1 MLSQKLNVTTDE
13 KDELLHIFSELF
25 IGKLEKF
32 MSNALKNFTW
42 IFKIP
47 NNITYQNW
55 FRKTIQI
62 YLTTLAF
69 LNIWNTLQVILL
81 G

>member
-32 MSNALKNFTW
+32 MSNALKIFTW
-42 IFKIP
+42 ILKIP

>member
-32 MSNALKNFTW
+32 MSNALKKFTW

>member
-32 MSNALKNFTW
+32 MSNALKKFTW

-47 NNITYQNW
+47 NNITYQN
-55 FRKTIQI
+55 
-62 YLTTLAF
+62 
-69 LNIWNTLQVILL
+69 
-81 G
+81 